1 MLLFSVIFIF
11 TKLPGYTNLLQSC
24 FRYTMSQLQSY
35 HQFQLPPIRF
45 SATLQPTS
53 LAGTVLSLIVV
64 VWILCSQICCICRQV
79 EGPSIIYCMHKE
91 FEGRLLLRVQYFWL
105 IVPLGL
111 YFRSSFLEFISSY
124 VGNMGGTRLLLFAA
138 TSESLV
144 KCPCYLILSPG
155 SLWFEIQEV
164 LIASL
169 FALFTINEYI

>member
-111 YFRSSFLEFISSY
+111 YFRSSFLEFISIHMWGIWGALDYSC
-124 VGNMGGTRLLLFAA
+124 LLQLLNLQLSAPA
-138 TSESLV
+138 TSYFLQDLCGLRYRRS
-144 KCPCYLILSPG
+144 
-155 SLWFEIQEV
+155 
-164 LIASL
+164 
-169 FALFTINEYI
+169 